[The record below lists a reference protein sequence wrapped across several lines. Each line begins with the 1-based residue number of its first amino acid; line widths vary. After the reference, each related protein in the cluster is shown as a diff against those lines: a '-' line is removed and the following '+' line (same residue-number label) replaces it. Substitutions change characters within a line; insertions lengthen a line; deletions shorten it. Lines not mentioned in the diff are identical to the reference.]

1 MNVWINNHVTE
12 VNKKFQD
19 VWAAINKKLDKEDYE
34 NDKDNFNAHI
44 RNYDNPHRVTAAQVG
59 LPTAASDIEKL
70 KQKAQELQ
78 GLLINKQDKTSEELV
93 TDNKRI
99 VDAINEIYGIVVEH
113 NNHVRSNSINQIEVT
128 SEIPTTFEDGT
139 L

>member
-78 GLLINKQDKTSEELV
+78 GLLINKKIKLLKNLLLITNVL
-93 TDNKRI
+93 
-99 VDAINEIYGIVVEH
+99 
-113 NNHVRSNSINQIEVT
+113 
-128 SEIPTTFEDGT
+128 
-139 L
+139 

>member
-1 MNVWINNHVTE
+1 MDKPVSRPQKEYIDALENRVKGWFKQLNVWINNHVTE

-70 KQKAQELQ
+70 KQKLKNFKVC
-78 GLLINKQDKTSEELV
+78 LLISKIKLLKNLLLITNVL
-93 TDNKRI
+93 
-99 VDAINEIYGIVVEH
+99 
-113 NNHVRSNSINQIEVT
+113 
-128 SEIPTTFEDGT
+128 
-139 L
+139 

>member
-1 MNVWINNHVTE
+1 MVSVFCVIEICRDILLKKSCRAGFFFVVFKIMKYYVIITE

-70 KQKAQELQ
+70 KQKAQE
-78 GLLINKQDKTSEELV
+78 GGK
-93 TDNKRI
+93 
-99 VDAINEIYGIVVEH
+99 
-113 NNHVRSNSINQIEVT
+113 
-128 SEIPTTFEDGT
+128 
-139 L
+139 